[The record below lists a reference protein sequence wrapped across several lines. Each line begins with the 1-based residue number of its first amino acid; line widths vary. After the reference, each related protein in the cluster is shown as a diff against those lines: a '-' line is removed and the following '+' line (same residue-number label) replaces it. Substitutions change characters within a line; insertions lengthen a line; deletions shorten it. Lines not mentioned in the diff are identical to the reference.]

1 MTTSE
6 PTQNSS
12 PDSIPSPVETN
23 DSGSLTSL
31 SSSVTSETSSSSSTS
46 EESTQESQLNLS
58 QPVYKALADCSKPV
72 DDILHHLTSSEWSV
86 LYIV

>member
-1 MTTSE
+1 MTSSE

-31 SSSVTSETSSSSSTS
+31 SSSVTSETSSSTS